1 MGVSPK
7 LRLSYSERKNVN
19 QPKIYVALPERDSN
33 LRAEDRAKLR
43 TFAYVVQHPGDR
55 PPTDDEKCAACKDVD
70 AIIVGRSGG
79 WLTRDIIDAAKT
91 LKVVGVIGGAVGQT
105 EPGYLMD
112 KGVTLIN
119 TGWAMSPAVAE
130 TTLAMMLNG
139 LRDFPHMISQMKQEG
154 WGRARGAMDLT
165 GKSVGLI
172 GFGMIAKRVAEL
184 LEPFQV
190 DLRVFDPYI
199 DKSIVEQ
206 YGGRQV
212 SLDDLMSHSLVV
224 SVHAGLTDE
233 TAGMIGVRELAL
245 LPDRAL
251 LVNTA
256 RAGVVD
262 EDAVI
267 SALQSGRIRAALNVF
282 WKEPLQADHPLRD
295 LDNVILTPHGGGLT
309 LDTMRRHSE
318 SIVHDLEKFFKGEQ
332 VGHVVTRDM
341 LGRMT

>member
-1 MGVSPK
+1 MSK
-7 LRLSYSERKNVN
+7 
-19 QPKIYVALPERDSN
+19 PKIYIALPEKDEN
-33 LRAEDRAKLR
+33 LRTEDRDFLR
-43 TFAYVVQHPGDR
+43 SFADVVQHAGDKT
-55 PPTDDEKCAACKDVD
+55 PTDEEKIEAVGDVE
-70 AIIVGRSGG
+70 AIVVGRTGG
-79 WLTRDIIDAAKT
+79 WLTREIIDAAKS
-91 LKVVGVIGGAVGQT
+91 LKVVGVVGGAVGRTQ
-105 EPGYLMD
+105 PDYLLD
-112 KGVTLIN
+112 KGVKIIN

-139 LRDFPHMISQMKQEG
+139 LRDFPYMIERMKADG
-154 WGRARGAMDLT
+154 WGKARGALDLT

-184 LEPFQV
+184 LQPFQV
-190 DLRVFDPYI
+190 ELRVFDPYI
-199 DKSIVEQ
+199 DASVVAE
-206 YGGRQV
+206 YGGQLV
-212 SLDDLMSHSLVV
+212 DLDELMTQSLVV

-233 TAGMIGVRELAL
+233 TTGMIGERELAL

-262 EDAVI
+262 EDALLA
-267 SALQSGRIRAALNVF
+267 ALQSGRIRAALNVF

-318 SIVHDLEKFFKGEQ
+318 SVVQDLARFFKGET
-332 VGHVVTRDM
+332 VNNFVTREM

>member
-1 MGVSPK
+1 MDK
-7 LRLSYSERKNVN
+7 
-19 QPKIYVALPERDSN
+19 PKIYIALPEKDNN
-33 LRAEDRAKLR
+33 LRVEDRDRLR
-43 TFAYVVQHPGDR
+43 TFADVVQHPGDET
-55 PPTDDEKCAACKDVD
+55 PTDDEKRVVCADVD
-70 AIIVGRSGG
+70 AVIVGRTGG
-79 WLTRDIIDAAKT
+79 WLTREIIDAAAK
-91 LKVVGVIGGAVGQT
+91 LKAVGVVGGAVGRTQP
-105 EPGYLMD
+105 EYLLE

-139 LRDFPHMISQMKQEG
+139 LRDFPHMIARMQEDG
-154 WGRARGAMDLT
+154 WGKARGALDLT

-184 LEPFQV
+184 LQPFNV

-199 DKSIVEQ
+199 DEAIVAE
-206 YGGRQV
+206 YGGRLV
-212 SLDDLMSHSLVV
+212 SLDDLMTHSLVV

-233 TAGMIGVRELAL
+233 TTGMIGARELAL

-262 EDAVI
+262 EAALV

-282 WKEPLQADHPLRD
+282 WKEPLQADHLLRD
-295 LDNVILTPHGGGLT
+295 FDNVILTPHGGGLT

-318 SIVHDLEKFFKGEQ
+318 SVVQDLERFFKGEPVQ
-332 VGHVVTRDM
+332 NAVTREM

>member
-1 MGVSPK
+1 MEK
-7 LRLSYSERKNVN
+7 
-19 QPKIYVALPERDSN
+19 PKIYVALPEKDSN
-33 LRAEDRAKLR
+33 LRAEDRDHLR
-43 TFAYVVQHPGDR
+43 TFADVIQHPGDKT
-55 PPTDDEKCAACKDVD
+55 PTDDEKRDACEHVH
-70 AIIVGRSGG
+70 AMVIGRTGG
-79 WLTRDIIDAAKT
+79 WLTREIIDAAGA
-91 LKVVGVIGGAVGQT
+91 LKAVGVVGGAVGRTQP
-105 EPGYLMD
+105 EYLLD

-139 LRDFPHMISQMKQEG
+139 LRDFPHMIARMKESG
-154 WGRARGAMDLT
+154 WGKARDALDLT

-184 LEPFQV
+184 LQPFHV

-199 DKSIVEQ
+199 DASVVAE
-206 YGGRQV
+206 YGGQLV
-212 SLDDLMSHSLVV
+212 SLNELMAHSLIV

-233 TAGMIGVRELAL
+233 TTSMIGARELAM

-262 EDAVI
+262 EN
-267 SALQSGRIRAALNVF
+267 ALVTALVSGRIRAALNVF

-318 SIVHDLEKFFKGEQ
+318 SVVQDLELFFKGEPVQ
-332 VGHVVTRDM
+332 NVITREM